1 MKKFVLVSGGFDPL
15 HQGHLAYLE
24 AAYRLGD
31 GLIVGLNSDEWLA
44 RKKGKG
50 LLPFAD
56 REAVLN
62 ALWMVDEVWAFDDS
76 DGSASDFIRKVIE
89 QFSDCRFVFANGGDR
104 DGSNIPE
111 MSVDD
116 YRLDF
121 AFGVG
126 GSDKLNSSS
135 DILADYRAWVVDGV
149 TGVIQQE
156 VDGWVRQ
163 PSFSYPK
170 ALTELIEKIKEGN
183 K

>member
-1 MKKFVLVSGGFDPL
+1 VKKFVLVSGGFDPL

-31 GLIVGLNSDEWLA
+31 GLIVGLNSDAWLA

-56 REAVLN
+56 RAAVLN

-89 QFSDCRFVFANGGDR
+89 QFPDCRFVFANGGDR
-104 DGSNIPE
+104 DAGNIPE
-111 MSVDD
+111 MAVDD

-121 AFGVG
+121 RFGVG

-135 DILADYRAWVVDGV
+135 DILADYRTWVVDGV

-170 ALTELIEKIKEGN
+170 ALTALIEKIKEN

>member
-1 MKKFVLVSGGFDPL
+1 LKKFVLVSGGFDPL

-31 GLIVGLNSDEWLA
+31 GLIVGLNSDAWLT

-50 LLPFAD
+50 LLTWDD
-56 REAVLN
+56 RAAVLN
-62 ALWMVDEVWAFDDS
+62 ALWMVDEVWAFDDA

-89 QFSDCRFVFANGGDR
+89 QFPDCRFVFANGGDR

-126 GSDKLNSSS
+126 GSNKINSSS
-135 DILADYRAWVVDGV
+135 DILGDYVAYHREQFCQ
-149 TGVIQQE
+149 VIQDE

-170 ALTELIEKIKEGN
+170 ALTALIEKVKEN